1 MTNSTEKFSEESAQS
16 LKLFVVLTRA
26 LESIEKQ
33 IIKDI
38 KSHGLNLTEF
48 SVLELLYN
56 KGEQPIQKI
65 GQKILLASSSIT
77 YVVDKLEK
85 KSYLERRAC
94 PDDRRI
100 TYAAITLE
108 GKALMDEIF
117 PKHVLA
123 MDEIMGGLDLDE
135 KKSAIDHLKKLGI
148 HAQGL

>member
-85 KSYLERRAC
+85 KNYLERRAC
-94 PDDRRI
+94 SDDRRI
-100 TYAAITLE
+100 TYAAITPV
-108 GKALMDEIF
+108 GKELMDEIF
-117 PKHVLA
+117 PKHVEA
-123 MDEIMGGLDLDE
+123 MDEIMGGLGLDE
-135 KKSAIDHLKKLGI
+135 KKATINHLKKLGI